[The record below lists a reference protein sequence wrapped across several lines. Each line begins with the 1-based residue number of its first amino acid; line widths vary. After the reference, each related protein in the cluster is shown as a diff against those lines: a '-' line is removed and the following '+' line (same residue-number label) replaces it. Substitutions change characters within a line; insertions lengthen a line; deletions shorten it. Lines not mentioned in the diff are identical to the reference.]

1 MIVVWWRW
9 TPPPGVSLYEHAKML
24 PAMMIAAYVKA
35 GSVGCFVVSCEV
47 SAILDTQFDVF
58 KAEKVVPGPIGRIG
72 RIGRIGTLRDIP
84 VWVNLDNMENEVLVA
99 EDPVDPFPLAK
110 LVIDDLVDTTV
121 LDRLAKL

>member
-1 MIVVWWRW
+1 MIVVRWSW
-9 TPPPGVSLYEHAKML
+9 TPPGGVSLSEHAKAL
-24 PAMMIAAYVKA
+24 PMMMRMAYKEA
-35 GSVGCFVVSCEV
+35 GWTGVFVVSCEV
-47 SAILDTQFDVF
+47 AAILDTQFSVF
-58 KAEKVVPGPIGRIG
+58 KAENAAAGPIA
-72 RIGRIGTLRDIP
+72 RIGTLRDIP

>member
-9 TPPPGVSLYEHAKML
+9 TPPPGVMLIEHAKML

-35 GSVGCFVVSCEV
+35 GSVGLFVVSPEIA
-47 SAILDTQFDVF
+47 AILDTQFSVF
-58 KAEKVVPGPIGRIG
+58 KAENAAAGPIA
-72 RIGRIGTLRDIP
+72 RIGTLRDIP
-84 VWVNLDNMENEVLVA
+84 VWMNLDNMENEVLVA